1 MVYGGV
7 DVWCMGGMGVWCMG
21 GMEVW
26 RMGVVEVRVRP
37 SLPCCVR
44 VRVCLAYGC
53 RGGECSVRLNRDAYV
68 CVCLYRVC
76 VNGWGSVRL
85 YPVGYV
91 CVCLYRVYPSVF
103 TPVCVCVLASV
114 GS

>member
-1 MVYGGV
+1 MSRME
-7 DVWCMGGMGVWCMG
+7 VWCMGGIS
-21 GMEVW
+21 EL
-26 RMGVVEVRVRP
+26 RMGVVDVVFAHLR
-37 SLPCCVR
+37 
-44 VRVCLAYGC
+44 
-53 RGGECSVRLNRDAYV
+53 SVRHYPVSYV
-68 CVCLYRVC
+68 SVCLYRVC

-85 YPVGYV
+85 YPVAYV